1 MLKNKIWKE
10 NNRTD
15 KKEGRLCSTHRC
27 IHRPMDSKA
36 IVYLHYPIVDWN
48 KCEGLGKGAGK
59 EEKGAEGRGIQSWL

>member
-1 MLKNKIWKE
+1 MLKNKIWEE

-48 KCEGLGKGAGK
+48 ECEGLGKGAGK
-59 EEKGAEGRGIQSWL
+59 EEKRAEGRGMQS